1 MGHNDRVP
9 ETSNASPTAAGELPG
24 RRWCRRRPAGGARR
38 HRDVRGGKEHGG
50 QRTRRPRMV
59 RGRQHAA
66 LPSAAHGGAGSTG
79 QGRPDRL
86 RRRLGGL
93 RIAAVADVRGG
104 EFFGD
109 LQAALSTV
117 KAFGIEPRL
126 VFLEADDDTLVRR
139 FESSRRPH
147 PLQGE
152 GRLVDGIAAERSLL
166 ASLRESADLLIDTSP
181 LNVHQLRTRI
191 ETALGHGEARPVQ
204 ITVMSFGFKYGLP
217 VDADFVADCR
227 FLPNPYWV
235 PELRP
240 LTGEDTVG
248 CASTCSDSLMPSPSW
263 TRYEAALRIALEG
276 YRTENKR
283 YATVA
288 LGCTG
293 GKHRSVALSAELGR
307 RIASES
313 VSIRVVHRDLGRE

>member
-1 MGHNDRVP
+1 MTPVSESSSAPPPPPVADGSSVDRP
-9 ETSNASPTAAGELPG
+9 EVLVLTGMSGAGRSTAANALEDLGWFVVDNMPPSLL
-24 RRWCRRRPAGGARR
+24 
-38 HRDVRGGKEHGG
+38 
-50 QRTRRPRMV
+50 PRMV
-59 RGRQHAA
+59 ELAR
-66 LPSAAHGGAGSTG
+66 
-79 QGRPDRL
+79 QGRAGRADFDSEADSE
-86 RRRLGGL
+86 GL

-109 LQAALSTV
+109 LQAALRAV
-117 KAFGIEPRL
+117 EVVGIEPRL
-126 VFLEADDDTLVRR
+126 VFLEADDETLVRR

-147 PLQGE
+147 PLQGD
-152 GRLVDGIAAERSLL
+152 GRLVDGIAAERALL

-191 ETALGHGEARPVQ
+191 ETALGHGGARPVQ

-235 PELRP
+235 PDLRP
-240 LTGEDTVG
+240 LTGEDPVV
-248 CASTCSDSLMPSPSW
+248 AQYVLEQPDAVPFLDA
-263 TRYEAALRIALEG
+263 YEAALRIALEG

>member
-1 MGHNDRVP
+1 MDPVSESNSAPPTPPGSPATPNGAAVDQP
-9 ETSNASPTAAGELPG
+9 EVLVLTGMSGAGRSTAANALEDLGWFVVDNMPPSLL
-24 RRWCRRRPAGGARR
+24 
-38 HRDVRGGKEHGG
+38 
-50 QRTRRPRMV
+50 PRMV
-59 RGRQHAA
+59 ELARQGRA
-66 LPSAAHGGAGSTG
+66 
-79 QGRPDRL
+79 GRPDFDSDS
-86 RRRLGGL
+86 GGL

-109 LQAALSTV
+109 LQAALRSV
-117 KAFGIEPRL
+117 EVFGIEPRL

-147 PLQGE
+147 PLQGD
-152 GRLVDGIAAERSLL
+152 GRLVDGIAAERALL
-166 ASLRESADLLIDTSP
+166 TSLRESADLLIDTSP

-191 ETALGHGEARPVQ
+191 ETALGHGGARPVQ

-240 LTGEDTVG
+240 LTGEDAVVSEYVLG
-248 CASTCSDSLMPSPSW
+248 QPDAGPFLDA
-263 TRYEAALRIALEG
+263 YETALRIALEG

>member
-1 MGHNDRVP
+1 VLVVTGMSGAGR
-9 ETSNASPTAAGELPG
+9 STAANALEDLGWFVVDNMPPSLL
-24 RRWCRRRPAGGARR
+24 
-38 HRDVRGGKEHGG
+38 
-50 QRTRRPRMV
+50 PRMV
-59 RGRQHAA
+59 ELARQSRSDATSDVTA
-66 LPSAAHGGAGSTG
+66 P
-79 QGRPDRL
+79 
-86 RRRLGGL
+86 GL

-109 LQAALSTV
+109 IQAALQAV
-117 KAFGIEPRL
+117 EAFGIEPRL
-126 VFLEADDDTLVRR
+126 VFLEADDETLVRR
-139 FESSRRPH
+139 FEASRRPH

-152 GRLVDGIAAERSLL
+152 GRLVDGIAAERALL
-166 ASLRESADLLIDTSP
+166 ASLRESADLLVDTSP

-191 ETALGHGEARPVQ
+191 ETALGHGGARPVQ

-240 LTGEDTVG
+240 LTGEHSEVAQYVLGQPD
-248 CASTCSDSLMPSPSW
+248 AAPFLAA
-263 TRYEAALRIALEG
+263 YETALRVALEG

-293 GKHRSVALSAELGR
+293 GKHRSVALAAELGR

>member
-1 MGHNDRVP
+1 MRHNGPVADTPSASDPPADPGAIPVDQP
-9 ETSNASPTAAGELPG
+9 EVLVLTGMSGAGRSTAANALEDLGWFVVDNMPPSLL
-24 RRWCRRRPAGGARR
+24 
-38 HRDVRGGKEHGG
+38 
-50 QRTRRPRMV
+50 PRMV
-59 RGRQHAA
+59 ELAR
-66 LPSAAHGGAGSTG
+66 
-79 QGRPDRL
+79 QGRAVAVTSDSPHPA
-86 RRRLGGL
+86 L

-109 LQAALSTV
+109 LQSALQAV
-117 KAFGIEPRL
+117 REFGIMPRL

-139 FESSRRPH
+139 FEASRRPH
-147 PLQGE
+147 PLQGD
-152 GRLVDGIAAERSLL
+152 GRLVDGITAERELL
-166 ASLRESADLLIDTSP
+166 GSLRESADLLVDTSP
-181 LNVHQLRTRI
+181 LNVHQLRSRI
-191 ETALGHGEARPVQ
+191 ETALGHGGSRPVQ

-240 LTGEDTVG
+240 LTGQDSSV
-248 CASTCSDSLMPSPSW
+248 SDYVLSQPGAAQFLESF
-263 TRYEAALRIALEG
+263 EATLRVAMQG
-276 YRTENKR
+276 YQSENKR

-293 GKHRSVALSAELGR
+293 GQHRSVAMASALARG
-307 RIASES
+307 IASEQ

>member
-1 MGHNDRVP
+1 MPNGAAVDQP
-9 ETSNASPTAAGELPG
+9 EVLVLTGMSGAGRSTAANALEDLGWFVVDNMPPSLL
-24 RRWCRRRPAGGARR
+24 
-38 HRDVRGGKEHGG
+38 
-50 QRTRRPRMV
+50 PRMV
-59 RGRQHAA
+59 ELARQGRA
-66 LPSAAHGGAGSTG
+66 
-79 QGRPDRL
+79 GRPDFDADS
-86 RRRLGGL
+86 GWL

-109 LQAALSTV
+109 LKAALRAV
-117 KAFGIEPRL
+117 EVFGIEPRL

-147 PLQGE
+147 PLQGD
-152 GRLVDGIAAERSLL
+152 GRLVDGIAAERALL
-166 ASLRESADLLIDTSP
+166 TSLRESADLLIDTSP

-191 ETALGHGEARPVQ
+191 ETALGHGGARPVQ

-235 PELRP
+235 PELRQ
-240 LTGEDTVG
+240 LTGEDAVVSEYVLG
-248 CASTCSDSLMPSPSW
+248 QPDAAPFLDA
-263 TRYEAALRIALEG
+263 YETALRIALEG
-276 YRTENKR
+276 YRAENKR